1 MARWCYTCSRWLYP
15 SRKVGHVAYRIG
27 PKGQVVVPKE
37 YRDSLGL
44 RPGAS
49 VTFRLRAD
57 DGVLEVHPA
66 WSDAIADG
74 PAVIQRLTRPDAS
87 AASATDTLLAIRG
100 EDDELWLEQLARLS
114 RKRSS

>member
-1 MARWCYTCSRWLYP
+1 MA
-15 SRKVGHVAYRIG
+15 HRIG
-27 PKGQVVVPKE
+27 PKGQVVIPKE

-44 RPGAS
+44 KPGAS
-49 VTFRLRAD
+49 VSFRLGAD
-57 DGVLEVHPA
+57 DGVLEVHLA
-66 WSDAIADG
+66 WTDPIADG

-87 AASATDTLLAIRG
+87 AVSATDTLLAIRR